1 MALRFFVLFF
11 LAATNLALCTE
22 LLSCDDTCRR
32 PQTNVRPQDLLTKE
46 EDAIVNL
53 RCFTACSGEVRLSYA
68 K

>member
-22 LLSCDDTCRR
+22 LLSCDDTCQR
-32 PQTNVRPQDLLTKE
+32 PQRPQDLLAKE

>member
-22 LLSCDDTCRR
+22 LLSCDDTC
-32 PQTNVRPQDLLTKE
+32 QRPQDWLAKE